1 MTLWKS
7 ELVDG
12 LSKAASQTK
21 NDSHSLYTVLKRLF
35 HTIVVSA
42 VFALIVV
49 LLLLFQQ
56 YQNDWLTVQTRF
68 SGESI
73 ARQYAKLLQ
82 PAFIAD
88 ALSNQETENNVD
100 SALSDTL
107 TQRGYIESVASI
119 LVDEPHILA
128 LSVFDKD
135 GRYIA
140 PLPQIAS
147 VVSMSQSQS
156 VTPLTYV
163 GVITDDNEN
172 LLGYV
177 NIHMNTQAVLE
188 SPLTLRY
195 QLALIACI
203 LVFLALMLGI
213 YLTRAFYKSRP
224 WFIQVIESKRNK
236 EKR

>member
-1 MTLWKS
+1 
-7 ELVDG
+7 LVDG
-12 LSKAASQTK
+12 LNKATSQPK

-35 HTIVVSA
+35 HTVVVSA

-82 PAFIAD
+82 PAFVAEELSSQANDIDADD
-88 ALSNQETENNVD
+88 ALSE
-100 SALSDTL
+100 SLS
-107 TQRGYIESVASI
+107 QREYIESVTSV
-119 LVDEPHILA
+119 LVNEPHILA

-140 PLPQIAS
+140 PLPQIDS
-147 VVSMSQSQS
+147 VVSLSQAQS
-156 VTPLTYV
+156 VTPLTFV
-163 GVITDDNEN
+163 GVINDEN
-172 LLGYV
+172 NDLLGYV
-177 NIHMNTQAVLE
+177 NIHMNTKAVLE

-224 WFIQVIESKRNK
+224 WFIQVIESKRFK
-236 EKR
+236 K

>member
-1 MTLWKS
+1 MST
-7 ELVDG
+7 
-12 LSKAASQTK
+12 
-21 NDSHSLYTVLKRLF
+21 
-35 HTIVVSA
+35 

-88 ALSNQETENNVD
+88 EVSNRETGVD
-100 SALSDTL
+100 TDKVPPTTPS
-107 TQRGYIESVASI
+107 QREYIESVTSI

-140 PLPQIAS
+140 PLPQIES

-163 GVITDDNEN
+163 GVITDDES

-177 NIHMNTQAVLE
+177 NIHINTQAVLE

-224 WFIQVIESKRNK
+224 WFIQVIESKRGK

>member
-1 MTLWKS
+1 
-7 ELVDG
+7 
-12 LSKAASQTK
+12 
-21 NDSHSLYTVLKRLF
+21 
-35 HTIVVSA
+35 
-42 VFALIVV
+42 LIVV
-49 LLLLFQQ
+49 LLLLVQQ
-56 YQNDWLTVQTRF
+56 YQNDWLTVQTR
-68 SGESI
+68 STGESI

-82 PAFIAD
+82 PAFFTQVRPM
-88 ALSNQETENNVD
+88 LGQNQKAESE
-100 SALSDTL
+100 SAL
-107 TQRGYIESVASI
+107 TQRQYIESVATV
-119 LVDEPHILA
+119 LKNEPHILA

-140 PLPQIAS
+140 PLPQIDSIVAI
-147 VVSMSQSQS
+147 SQSQN

-163 GVITDDNEN
+163 EAINDDEGN

-224 WFIQVIESKRNK
+224 WFIHAISAS
-236 EKR
+236 

>member
-1 MTLWKS
+1 M
-7 ELVDG
+7 VDW
-12 LSKAASQTK
+12 LNKAASQSK

-35 HTIVVSA
+35 HTIVVST

-88 ALSNQETENNVD
+88 EVSNRETGVD
-100 SALSDTL
+100 ADKVPPTTPS
-107 TQRGYIESVASI
+107 QREYIESVASI

-140 PLPQIAS
+140 PLPQIES

-163 GVITDDNEN
+163 GVITDDES

-177 NIHMNTQAVLE
+177 NIHINTQAVLE

-224 WFIQVIESKRNK
+224 WFIQVIESKRGT

>member
-1 MTLWKS
+1 MTLWKC

-12 LSKAASQTK
+12 LSKATPQSK

-35 HTIVVSA
+35 HTIVVST

-88 ALSNQETENNVD
+88 ALTNQETEID
-100 SALSDTL
+100 AEATLSNTL
-107 TQRGYIESVASI
+107 SQREYIESVASI
-119 LVDEPHILA
+119 LVNEPHILA

-140 PLPQIAS
+140 PLPQIDS
-147 VVSMSQSQS
+147 VVSLSQSQS

-163 GVITDDNEN
+163 GVISDGDDN

-195 QLALIACI
+195 QLALIASI
-203 LVFLALMLGI
+203 LIFLALMLGI

>member
-1 MTLWKS
+1 
-7 ELVDG
+7 V
-12 LSKAASQTK
+12 LSKAQSQVK
-21 NDSHSLYTVLKRLF
+21 SSSHSLYTALKRLF
-35 HTIVVSA
+35 HTLVVST
-42 VFALIVV
+42 VFALVVV
-49 LLLLFQQ
+49 LILLLQQ

-88 ALSNQETENNVD
+88 QLTSEGLEIDAGTALLNNIARRD
-100 SALSDTL
+100 
-107 TQRGYIESVASI
+107 YIESVAAI
-119 LVDEPHILA
+119 LINEPHILA

-140 PLPQIAS
+140 PLPQIES

>member
-1 MTLWKS
+1 MST
-7 ELVDG
+7 
-12 LSKAASQTK
+12 
-21 NDSHSLYTVLKRLF
+21 
-35 HTIVVSA
+35 

-88 ALSNQETENNVD
+88 EVSNRETGVD
-100 SALSDTL
+100 ADKVPPTTPS
-107 TQRGYIESVASI
+107 QREYIESVASI

-140 PLPQIAS
+140 PLPQIES

-163 GVITDDNEN
+163 GVITDDES

-177 NIHMNTQAVLE
+177 NIHINTQAVLE

-224 WFIQVIESKRNK
+224 WFIQVIESKRGT

>member
-1 MTLWKS
+1 
-7 ELVDG
+7 V
-12 LSKAASQTK
+12 LSKAQSQVK
-21 NDSHSLYTVLKRLF
+21 SSSHSLYTALKRLF
-35 HTIVVSA
+35 HTLVVST
-42 VFALIVV
+42 VFALVVV
-49 LLLLFQQ
+49 LILLLQQ

-88 ALSNQETENNVD
+88 QLTSEGLEIDAGTALLNNIARRD
-100 SALSDTL
+100 
-107 TQRGYIESVASI
+107 YIESVAAI
-119 LVDEPHILA
+119 LINEPHILA

-140 PLPQIAS
+140 PLPQIES
-147 VVSMSQSQS
+147 VVSMTQSQS

>member
-1 MTLWKS
+1 
-7 ELVDG
+7 V
-12 LSKAASQTK
+12 LSKAQSQVK
-21 NDSHSLYTVLKRLF
+21 SSSHSLYTALKRLF
-35 HTIVVSA
+35 HTLVVST
-42 VFALIVV
+42 VFALVVV
-49 LLLLFQQ
+49 LILLLQQ

-88 ALSNQETENNVD
+88 PLTSEGLEIDAGTAILNNIARRD
-100 SALSDTL
+100 
-107 TQRGYIESVASI
+107 YIESVAAI
-119 LVDEPHILA
+119 LINEPHILA

-140 PLPQIAS
+140 PLPQIES

>member
-1 MTLWKS
+1 MVDVLNKAISKS
-7 ELVDG
+7 
-12 LSKAASQTK
+12 KK
-21 NDSHSLYTVLKRLF
+21 DSHSLYTVLKRLF
-35 HTIVVSA
+35 HTVVVST

-49 LLLLFQQ
+49 LLLLLQQ

-73 ARQYAKLLQ
+73 ARQYANLLQ

-88 ALSNQETENNVD
+88 ELSNQAEDIDVD
-100 SALSDTL
+100 SALSQTL
-107 TQRGYIESVASI
+107 AQREYIESVASV
-119 LVDEPHILA
+119 LVNEPHILA

-140 PLPQIAS
+140 PLPQIDS
-147 VVSMSQSQS
+147 VVSLNQAQS
-156 VTPLTYV
+156 VTPLTFV
-163 GVITDDNEN
+163 GVISDEDDN

-177 NIHMNTQAVLE
+177 NIHMNTKAVLE

-195 QLALIACI
+195 QLALIASI

-224 WFIQVIESKRNK
+224 WFIQVIESKRFKNK
-236 EKR
+236 E

>member
-1 MTLWKS
+1 MDDVLN
-7 ELVDG
+7 
-12 LSKAASQTK
+12 KAAAYKK
-21 NDSHSLYTVLKRLF
+21 NDAHSLYTALKRLF
-35 HTIVVSA
+35 HTLIVST

-56 YQNDWLTVQTRF
+56 YQSDWLTVQTRY

-82 PAFIAD
+82 PAFIAED
-88 ALSNQETENNVD
+88 LANSASLVGASQNQRD
-100 SALSDTL
+100 
-107 TQRGYIESVASI
+107 YIEAVASV

-128 LSVFDKD
+128 LAVFDKD

-140 PLPQIAS
+140 PLPKINS
-147 VVSMSQSQS
+147 VVELSQSQR
-156 VTPLTYV
+156 VTPLTYI
-163 GVITDDNEN
+163 GMITDKEGN

-177 NIHMNTQAVLE
+177 NIHIDTQAVLE

-195 QLALIACI
+195 QLALIAGI
-203 LVFLALMLGI
+203 LVFLALLLGV

-224 WFIQVIESKRNK
+224 WFIQVIESKKKHVKIR
-236 EKR
+236 E

>member
-1 MTLWKS
+1 VTLWKC

-12 LSKAASQTK
+12 LSKATSQSK
-21 NDSHSLYTVLKRLF
+21 SDSHSLYTVLKRLF
-35 HTIVVSA
+35 HTIVVST

-88 ALSNQETENNVD
+88 ALTNQETEID
-100 SALSDTL
+100 AEATLSNTL
-107 TQRGYIESVASI
+107 SQREYIESVASI
-119 LVDEPHILA
+119 LVNEPHILA

-140 PLPQIAS
+140 PLPQIDS
-147 VVSMSQSQS
+147 VVSLSQSQS

-163 GVITDDNEN
+163 GVISDEDDN

-195 QLALIACI
+195 QLALIASI
-203 LVFLALMLGI
+203 LIFLALMLGI

>member
-1 MTLWKS
+1 M
-7 ELVDG
+7 EDV
-12 LSKAASQTK
+12 LSKAAIYSK
-21 NDSHSLYTVLKRLF
+21 SDAHSLYTVLKRLF
-35 HTIVVSA
+35 HTLIVTTVL
-42 VFALIVV
+42 ALIVV

-56 YQNDWLTVQTRF
+56 YQSDWLTVQTRY

-82 PAFIAD
+82 PAFGGKEV
-88 ALSNQETENNVD
+88 SN
-100 SALSDTL
+100 SALSSDADIS
-107 TQRGYIESVASI
+107 QHQIDNIEAVASV
-119 LVDEPHILA
+119 LVDEPHVLA

-140 PLPQIAS
+140 PLPKIDS
-147 VVSMSQSQS
+147 VVALSQSQN

-163 GVITDDNEN
+163 GTIESDNGN

-177 NIHMNTQAVLE
+177 TIHIDTQAVLE

-195 QLALIACI
+195 QLALIAGI
-203 LVFLALMLGI
+203 LVFLALVFGI

-224 WFIQVIESKRNK
+224 WFIQVIESKKSTSTSRNS
-236 EKR
+236 

>member
-1 MTLWKS
+1 M
-7 ELVDG
+7 VDV
-12 LSKAASQTK
+12 LSKAQSQVK
-21 NDSHSLYTVLKRLF
+21 SSSHSLYTALKRLF
-35 HTIVVSA
+35 HTLVVST
-42 VFALIVV
+42 VFALVVV
-49 LLLLFQQ
+49 LILLLQQ

-88 ALSNQETENNVD
+88 QLTSEGLEIDAGTALLNNIARRD
-100 SALSDTL
+100 
-107 TQRGYIESVASI
+107 YIESVAAI
-119 LVDEPHILA
+119 LINEPHILA

-140 PLPQIAS
+140 PLPQIES
-147 VVSMSQSQS
+147 VVSMTQSQS

>member
-1 MTLWKS
+1 MLN
-7 ELVDG
+7 
-12 LSKAASQTK
+12 KAAAYKK
-21 NDSHSLYTVLKRLF
+21 NDAHSLYTALKRLF
-35 HTIVVSA
+35 HTLIVST

-56 YQNDWLTVQTRF
+56 YQSDWLTVQTRY

-82 PAFIAD
+82 PAFIAED
-88 ALSNQETENNVD
+88 LANSASLVGASQNQRD
-100 SALSDTL
+100 
-107 TQRGYIESVASI
+107 YIEAVASV

-128 LSVFDKD
+128 LAVFDKD

-140 PLPQIAS
+140 PLPKINS
-147 VVSMSQSQS
+147 VVELSQSQR
-156 VTPLTYV
+156 VTPLTYI
-163 GVITDDNEN
+163 GMITDKEGN

-177 NIHMNTQAVLE
+177 NIHIDTQAVLE

-195 QLALIACI
+195 QLALIAGI
-203 LVFLALMLGI
+203 LVFLALLLGV

-224 WFIQVIESKRNK
+224 WFIQVIESKKKHVKIR
-236 EKR
+236 E

>member
-1 MTLWKS
+1 M
-7 ELVDG
+7 
-12 LSKAASQTK
+12 LSKAQSQVK
-21 NDSHSLYTVLKRLF
+21 SSSHSLYTALKRLF
-35 HTIVVSA
+35 HTLVVST
-42 VFALIVV
+42 VFALVVV
-49 LLLLFQQ
+49 LILLLQQ

-88 ALSNQETENNVD
+88 QLTSENLETDAGTALLNNIARRD
-100 SALSDTL
+100 
-107 TQRGYIESVASI
+107 YIESVAAI
-119 LVDEPHILA
+119 LINEPHILA

-140 PLPQIAS
+140 PLPQIES

>member
-1 MTLWKS
+1 M
-7 ELVDG
+7 
-12 LSKAASQTK
+12 
-21 NDSHSLYTVLKRLF
+21 LKRLF
-35 HTIVVSA
+35 HTIVVST

-88 ALSNQETENNVD
+88 EVSNRETGVD
-100 SALSDTL
+100 TDKVPPTTPS
-107 TQRGYIESVASI
+107 QREYIESVTSI

-140 PLPQIAS
+140 PLPQIES

-163 GVITDDNEN
+163 GVITDDES

-177 NIHMNTQAVLE
+177 NIHINTQAVLE

-224 WFIQVIESKRNK
+224 WFIQVIESKRGK

>member
-1 MTLWKS
+1 M
-7 ELVDG
+7 VDV
-12 LSKAASQTK
+12 LSKAQSQVK
-21 NDSHSLYTVLKRLF
+21 SSSHSLYTALKRLF
-35 HTIVVSA
+35 HTLVVST
-42 VFALIVV
+42 VFALVVV
-49 LLLLFQQ
+49 LILLLQQ

-68 SGESI
+68 SGDSI

-88 ALSNQETENNVD
+88 QLTSEGLEIDAGTALLNNIARRD
-100 SALSDTL
+100 
-107 TQRGYIESVASI
+107 YIESVAAI
-119 LVDEPHILA
+119 LINEPHILA

-140 PLPQIAS
+140 PLPQIES

>member
-1 MTLWKS
+1 M
-7 ELVDG
+7 VDV
-12 LSKAASQTK
+12 LSRAQSQDK
-21 NDSHSLYTVLKRLF
+21 NNSHSLYTALKRLF
-35 HTIVVSA
+35 HTLMVST
-42 VFALIVV
+42 VFALVIVLI
-49 LLLLFQQ
+49 LLLQQ

-82 PAFIAD
+82 PAFVAD
-88 ALSNQETENNVD
+88 ELASQSLETEAG
-100 SALSDTL
+100 SALSSNVA
-107 TQRGYIESVASI
+107 QREYIESVAAI
-119 LVDEPHILA
+119 LLDEPHILA

-140 PLPQIAS
+140 PLPQIES
-147 VVSMSQSQS
+147 VVAMSQSQS

-163 GVITDDNEN
+163 GVITDNSDN

-177 NIHMNTQAVLE
+177 NIHMNTQAVLK

-195 QLALIACI
+195 QLAFISCI

-224 WFIQVIESKRNK
+224 WFIQVIESKRKKNK
-236 EKR
+236 T